1 MGYTPKDFMEPNV
14 IQMSSAAQRM
24 QATNS
29 PIGGVYTPPRAEKP
43 YREPEGRAVYWPESE
58 RYGDPPDLPS
68 LLLANR
74 VIYIAMPFV
83 PQVTELVV
91 AQCVY
96 LEGDE
101 KNRNTPIYVYL
112 NSTGCNNEQGQA
124 LSNDYEFFAMW
135 SALGFTRAPIYTG
148 CIGYAKNAAG
158 ILLSSGVKGHRYSWP
173 HAQISVTPPVLNRVF
188 GDTVDAQ
195 IQNNQLE
202 RVTKMYASILAKAT
216 GKTPQQA
223 LEQYLTRKRHFDV
236 KSAIEEGII
245 DKVLPGYMIS
255 PRFRQLATQML
266 DKKMEAQG
274 KGVGQ
279 KPQFKFRR
287 DQQGGGRM

>member
-1 MGYTPKDFMEPNV
+1 MKASGS
-14 IQMSSAAQRM
+14 I
-24 QATNS
+24 
-29 PIGGVYTPPRAEKP
+29 
-43 YREPEGRAVYWPESE
+43 PECLTHACPLA
-58 RYGDPPDLPS
+58 DTA
-68 LLLANR
+68 LLLG
-74 VIYIAMPFV
+74 MQFV

-202 RVTKMYASILAKAT
+202 RVTKMYASILSKST

-236 KSAIEEGII
+236 KGAIEEGII
-245 DKVLPGYMIS
+245 DKVCTPLLALTCLPGHPPI
-255 PRFRQLATQML
+255 
-266 DKKMEAQG
+266 
-274 KGVGQ
+274 
-279 KPQFKFRR
+279 
-287 DQQGGGRM
+287 